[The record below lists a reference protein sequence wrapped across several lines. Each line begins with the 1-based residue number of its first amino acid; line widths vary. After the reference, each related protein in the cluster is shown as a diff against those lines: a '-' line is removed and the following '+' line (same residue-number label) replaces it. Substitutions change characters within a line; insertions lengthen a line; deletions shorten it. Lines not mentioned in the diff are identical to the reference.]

1 MVKKVVCQPL
11 RGQYLGILTIRMN
24 AVTSIPATKPLD
36 ESQTY
41 NKGFILQ
48 FSLIAALGGLLF
60 GYDTAIISG
69 TIPFITPYFQL
80 TEYSLGW
87 AVGSVLIG
95 CAIGAVIAGSAAD
108 RFGRKAVLLLCAVLF
123 AVSGVAAGLATSLPV
138 FILARIVGG
147 IGVGAAAMVAPV
159 YIAEMAPA
167 RYRGKLVS
175 IYQLAIVSGILAA
188 YFTNYFLA
196 NAGAN
201 NWRWMLASQTGPA
214 ILFGFMLLLVPDTPR
229 WLVSKGRNKEAETVL
244 TKIGG
249 PSFSESELKSIQQS
263 FAVDRVGLAELF
275 SKYKT
280 VMWLGI
286 GLAVFQQ
293 ITGINA
299 ILYYAPVIFKQTGV
313 GTADSFLQTVLIGV
327 INVLTTF
334 IAIFFVDK
342 VGRRKFLLAG
352 CLLMGLSLTAV
363 ALCFYFQYFDNYLV
377 LIFTLLYVAV
387 FGCTLGAVTW
397 VYLSEIF
404 PNRARGL
411 AMATATLALWLAD
424 FVVTYTFPLLNKSFS
439 TAATLGVYAAACVAA
454 LIFVYTRLPETAGK
468 SLEEIEKS
476 FKTNSHE

>member
-1 MVKKVVCQPL
+1 
-11 RGQYLGILTIRMN
+11 MN
-24 AVTSIPATKPLD
+24 VINTSFPTEYVALQK
-36 ESQTY
+36 QAF
-41 NKGFILQ
+41 NKAFILQ
-48 FSLIAALGGLLF
+48 FSFNAALGGLLF

-69 TIPFITPYFQL
+69 TIPFITAYFSL
-80 TEYSLGW
+80 NEYSLGW
-87 AVGSVLIG
+87 AVGGVLIG
-95 CAIGAVIAGSAAD
+95 CALGAVIAGGAAD
-108 RFGRKAVLLLCAVLF
+108 RFGRKKVLIGCALLF
-123 AVSGVAAGLATSLPV
+123 AVSGVAAGLSTTLPL
-138 FILARIVGG
+138 FIIARIIGG

-175 IYQLAIVSGILAA
+175 IYQLAIVLGILAA

-196 NAGAN
+196 GWGAN
-201 NWRWMLASQTGPA
+201 NWRWMLGSQTLPA
-214 ILFGFMLLLVPDTPR
+214 IVFFGVLLLVPDTPR
-229 WLVSKGRNKEAETVL
+229 WLVSKGRDKEALGIL

-249 PSFSESELKSIQQS
+249 TDFSEKEFTSIKQSFSLEEI
-263 FAVDRVGLAELF
+263 GLTELF
-275 SKYKT
+275 GKYKT

-286 GLAVFQQ
+286 LLAVFQQ

-299 ILYYAPVIFKQTGV
+299 ILYYAPVIFEQTGI
-313 GTADSFLQTVLIGV
+313 GTTDSFLQTICIGV

-352 CLLMGLSLTAV
+352 CLLMGILLAAV
-363 ALCFYFQYFDNYLV
+363 ALCFYFQYFSHYLV
-377 LIFTLLYVAV
+377 LLFTLGYVAV

-424 FVVTYTFPLLNKSFS
+424 FLVTYTFPVLIKNFS
-439 TAATLGVYAAACVAA
+439 TATTLCIYAVTCALAFVFVYA
-454 LIFVYTRLPETAGK
+454 RLPETAGK
-468 SLEEIEKS
+468 SLEEIEIT
-476 FKTNSHE
+476 FKNKSHE